1 MNEPT
6 PLQADKLIE
15 MVEKLPV
22 CSLKGRISQAI
33 GLTLEA
39 TGPRLSLGELCY
51 IRTNHETGQ
60 YIPAEVVGF
69 RNNRTLLMPLGELEG
84 IGPGSELVAS
94 GITLRVKVGM
104 ELKGRVLSGLG
115 EPIDGKGSL
124 RTTATYPV
132 MNQPPSPL
140 SRKRITEALPVGVK
154 AIDGLITVGKGQRM
168 GILAGSGVGKS
179 TLMGMIARNTEAD
192 INVIALIGERGRE
205 VRDFL
210 ERDLG
215 EKGLKR
221 SVVIVATS
229 DQPALVRIKGAFV
242 ATSIAE
248 YFRDQGLDVLLLM
261 DSLTRF
267 ALAQREV
274 GLATGEP
281 PATRGYT
288 PSVFALLPRLLER
301 AGNSQKGTITGL
313 YTVLVEGDDMNEP
326 ITDAVRGIVDGHIAL
341 SRNLA
346 AMNIYPAID
355 VLNSISRVMID
366 IVPPTQMQAANR
378 FRSLLA
384 TYQDASDLIDIG
396 AYKKGANPKIDEA
409 LNHIDGLYEFLRQDI
424 YEDALFEDTINHLHQ
439 SVGEQ
444 VVS

>member
-1 MNEPT
+1 MNEPAW
-6 PLQADKLIE
+6 LQADKLID

-22 CSLKGRISQAI
+22 CQLKGRISQAI

-51 IRTNHETGQ
+51 IRANHSIGQ
-60 YIPAEVVGF
+60 YVPAEVVGF
-69 RNNRTLLMPLGELEG
+69 KNNRTLIMPLGELEG

-94 GITLRVKVGM
+94 GTTLRVKVGK
-104 ELKGRVLSGLG
+104 ELLGRVLNGLG
-115 EPIDGKGSL
+115 EPIDGKGPL
-124 RTTATYPV
+124 RTTLTYPV
-132 MNQPPSPL
+132 MNQPPGPL
-140 SRKRITEALPVGVK
+140 NRRRITEILPVGVK

-168 GILAGSGVGKS
+168 GILSGSGVGKS
-179 TLMGMIARNTEAD
+179 TLLGMIARNTEAHL
-192 INVIALIGERGRE
+192 NVIALIGERGRE
-205 VRDFL
+205 VREFL

-215 EKGLKR
+215 DKGLER

-248 YFRDQGLDVLLLM
+248 YFRDQGMDVLLLM

-274 GLATGEP
+274 GLAIGEP

-301 AGNSQKGTITGL
+301 AGTSPKGTITGL

-341 SRNLA
+341 SRNMA

-366 IVPPTQMQAANR
+366 IVSPEQMEAANR

-384 TYQDASDLIDIG
+384 TYQDAKDLIDIG
-396 AYKKGANPKIDEA
+396 AYKKGTNPRIDEA
-409 LNHIDGLYEFLRQDI
+409 LDHIDQMYSFLKQGI
-424 YEDALFEDTINHLHQ
+424 YENALFDHTINYLQQ
-439 SVGEQ
+439 SIGEKA
-444 VVS
+444 VS